1 MRKDVYIRK
10 WGEDVPRRQEDL
22 NPACSNQIS
31 ATMKSPW
38 RRGRSQ
44 PAHASFADGRWCM
57 SSTCGCVSESTRKR
71 RGTGRREEDGVNHGE
86 RLERPMRLTEA
97 QLGV

>member
-1 MRKDVYIRK
+1 
-10 WGEDVPRRQEDL
+10 
-22 NPACSNQIS
+22 
-31 ATMKSPW
+31 
-38 RRGRSQ
+38 
-44 PAHASFADGRWCM
+44 M